1 MTLSQATPSS
11 VGSRG
16 RLGDAA
22 IAAGSVLATSTT
34 GRIVSA
40 PGVAGWY
47 RTIEKPWWNPPNWV
61 FPVAWSLLFLLMG
74 VAFYRVLRAPS
85 ASPRRRGAIVLFA
98 LQLVMNVSW
107 SLSFFG
113 AHSPVLGL
121 LIVVPFWLLILAT
134 QQTFSRV
141 DGVAGWLLVPYLAW
155 VAFATVLN
163 AAIVSLN

>member
-1 MTLSQATPSS
+1 MTLSAATPSS
-11 VGSRG
+11 VGNRG
-16 RLGDAA
+16 RLRYAA
-22 IAAGSVLATSTT
+22 IAAGSVVATSTT

-47 RTIEKPWWNPPNWV
+47 RTIAKPWWNPPNWV

-85 ASPRRRGAIVLFA
+85 TSPWRRASIVFFA

-121 LIVVPFWLLILAT
+121 VVVVPFWLLILAT

-141 DGVAGWLLVPYLAW
+141 DRAAGWLLVPYLGW

-163 AAIVSLN
+163 AKIVSLN